1 MLIKHLAYL
10 VALDKEKH
18 FGRAAAECRVSQPSL
33 SAAIRQ
39 LEIEFGVPIVERGQ
53 RFQGFTQEGRII
65 LDWARRILSDCD
77 GLKQE
82 LGAMRQGLSGRL
94 RIGVVPTA
102 IPMVGLISAP
112 FYEKYPQ
119 VSIMLL
125 SKTSIEIQA
134 GLDNFELELGLT
146 YLDNEPLS
154 DVRSIPLYT
163 ERYYLLTGPAS
174 GLGERDTVTWAEAAA
189 LQLCLLTPNMQN
201 RRIIDDIFRRVDCAP
216 AIEVEANSMT
226 ALWAH
231 VKAGPWSTVVPKQF
245 VDLLGTPPGT
255 RAYRLVEPDVTHVMG
270 FVAPKRDPASPLAAA
285 MLSIALR
292 LPDEA

>member
-53 RFQGFTQEGRII
+53 RFQGFTQEGQII
-65 LDWARRILSDCD
+65 LNWSRRILSDCD

-82 LGAMRQGLSGRL
+82 LGAMRHGLSGRL

-102 IPMVGLISAP
+102 MPVVGLISAP
-112 FYEKYPQ
+112 FYAKYPQ
-119 VSIMLL
+119 VSIVL
-125 SKTSIEIQA
+125 SSMTSIEIQN
-134 GLDNFELELGLT
+134 GLDNFELDLGLT
-146 YLDNEPLS
+146 YLDNEPLT

-163 ERYYLLTGPAS
+163 ERHYLLTGA
-174 GLGERDTVTWAEAAA
+174 GVDLGDRETVTWTEAAA
-189 LQLCLLTPNMQN
+189 LQLCLLSPNMQN
-201 RRIIDDIFRRVDCAP
+201 RRIIDDTFRHADCAP

-231 VKAGPWSTVVPKQF
+231 VKAGPWSTIVPKQF
-245 VDLLGTPPGT
+245 IDLIGAPEGA
-255 RAYRLVEPDVTHVMG
+255 RAYRLVEPDITHVMG
-270 FVAPKRDPASPLAAA
+270 LVAPKREPASPLAEA
-285 MLSIALR
+285 MLAVAVR
-292 LPDEA
+292 MPE

>member
-102 IPMVGLISAP
+102 IPVVGLISA
-112 FYEKYPQ
+112 
-119 VSIMLL
+119 
-125 SKTSIEIQA
+125 
-134 GLDNFELELGLT
+134 
-146 YLDNEPLS
+146 PLS

-245 VDLLGTPPGT
+245 VDLLGTPPGI
-255 RAYRLVEPDVTHVMG
+255 RAYRLVEPDITHVMG
-270 FVAPKRDPASPLAAA
+270 FVVPKRDPASPLAAA

-292 LPDEA
+292 LPDDA